1 MTSAQGEIGYTRP
14 ASRGYALSARV
25 LDLLPAILGA
35 AAVGAIAASD
45 GGYFPDA
52 RAWAALAVLWFALL
66 ALVFATDVSL
76 GIPSLLLAGGLAALL
91 AWSALSLLWTSS
103 VTLTML
109 DVEKLLVYVGVV
121 SAALLVVKQRT
132 VPQLLAGVLTGIT
145 LVSAYALATRLFPE
159 RLGSFDPLSGYRLT
173 NPVGYWNALGI
184 FSGLGVL
191 LAFGFAAR
199 ALRPSWRALAA
210 AALPLLMATFFF
222 TFSRGSW
229 IALLLGLIAAVALD
243 PRRLQLLAALVVL
256 GPWPALAAVLADRS
270 KALTTTTSSLSSASH
285 QGHSLAVWIVI
296 LSAVAAVAALALG
309 LLEPRVRVPAVV
321 RRAFAGVLALAVVV
335 ALAFVWAHWGSP
347 SSLATRAYDSFL
359 AAPSTKHA
367 DVSHRLLDLSA
378 NGRVEL
384 WRVAWHDFT
393 ANPFAGRGA
402 GTFEQSWA
410 AHRPIALQA
419 RDAHSLY
426 LQTLSELGLV
436 GLVLLLIGLSAPLV
450 AAVKARRRPLVPVA
464 FAAYVAFLAHS
475 AVDWDW
481 QLTGV
486 GAAGLLCGVALVA
499 SVGPD
504 VRQLSLGLRGR
515 VVTAVVTFAL
525 VAFAFASV
533 MANVPLNSAQ
543 GAADSANWAASASAA
558 RKASGWAPWSSQP
571 WRLLGEAQLAQG
583 QIAAARKSFRT
594 AVAKDPGDWEL
605 WLDLGIAGAGAEQR
619 RALATA
625 IRLNPRDPSIRGL
638 DHRHLIRHPA

>member
-1 MTSAQGEIGYTRP
+1 
-14 ASRGYALSARV
+14 
-25 LDLLPAILGA
+25 
-35 AAVGAIAASD
+35 
-45 GGYFPDA
+45 
-52 RAWAALAVLWFALL
+52 
-66 ALVFATDVSL
+66 
-76 GIPSLLLAGGLAALL
+76 
-91 AWSALSLLWTSS
+91 
-103 VTLTML
+103 
-109 DVEKLLVYVGVV
+109 VV
-121 SAALLVVKQRT
+121 
-132 VPQLLAGVLTGIT
+132 
-145 LVSAYALATRLFPE
+145 
-159 RLGSFDPLSGYRLT
+159 
-173 NPVGYWNALGI
+173 
-184 FSGLGVL
+184 
-191 LAFGFAAR
+191 
-199 ALRPSWRALAA
+199 
-210 AALPLLMATFFF
+210 
-222 TFSRGSW
+222 
-229 IALLLGLIAAVALD
+229 
-243 PRRLQLLAALVVL
+243 

-285 QGHSLAVWIVI
+285 QGHSLAVWIVV
-296 LSAVAAVAALALG
+296 LSAVAAVAALALA
-309 LLEPRVRVPAVV
+309 LLEPRVRVPAVA

-410 AHRPIALQA
+410 AHRPIVLQA

-436 GLVLLLIGLSAPLV
+436 GLVLLLIALSAPLV

-504 VRQLSLGLRGR
+504 VPQLSLGLRGR
-515 VVTAVVTFAL
+515 VVAAVVTFAL

-543 GAADSANWAASASAA
+543 GAADSGNWAASASAA